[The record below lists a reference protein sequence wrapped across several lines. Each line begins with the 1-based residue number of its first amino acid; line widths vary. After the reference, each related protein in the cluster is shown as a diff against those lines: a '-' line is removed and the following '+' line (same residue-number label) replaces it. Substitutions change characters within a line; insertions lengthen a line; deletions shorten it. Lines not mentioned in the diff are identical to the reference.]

1 MSINILLADDH
12 EVVREGLQR
21 LLDAEPDMTVVG
33 TAGDGKTAI
42 GKASELKPDIVVMDI
57 SMPDMNG
64 IVATQRITAELPTVK
79 VVCLSIHTETRFVR
93 AIMAAGASGYLGK
106 NCAARELVTAVRTVT
121 EGSTY
126 LSPVI
131 AGDVIKSCF
140 SESGPPQES
149 SYSRLTVREREILQL
164 LAEGKR
170 VKEIATDLN
179 VSINTVHSHR
189 QNLMHKLGLESTADI
204 VKYAIREGLTTP

>member
-1 MSINILLADDH
+1 MSIDILLVDDH

-21 LLDAEPDMTVVG
+21 LLDTEPDMTVVG
-33 TAGDGKTAI
+33 TAGDGREAV
-42 GKASELKPDIVVMDI
+42 ARARELHPDVVVMDI

-64 IVATQRITAELPTVK
+64 IVATQRIVTDLPDIK
-79 VVCLSIHTETRFVR
+79 ILCLSIHTETRFVR
-93 AIMAAGASGYLGK
+93 AIMGAGASGYLGK
-106 NCAARELVTAVRTVT
+106 NCASRELVTAVRTIA
-121 EGSTY
+121 GGNTY

-131 AGDVIKSCF
+131 AGDIVKSCF
-140 SESGPPQES
+140 TEASALEEP
-149 SYSRLTVREREILQL
+149 SYHKLTAREREILQL

-170 VKEIATDLN
+170 VKEIAVDLD

-204 VKYAIREGLTTP
+204 VKYAIREGLVTP